1 MKSETERASFPA
13 GGAQWEDLS
22 QRMAEFSAKD
32 IDWRGGRAPM
42 FVFKN
47 DATTQEIGQHAYMM
61 FFTENALGG
70 GRAFHG
76 IGRMEREVLD
86 YGLDLLQAPEGA
98 KGVFTPGGSESIF
111 LAVKAARESHRARA
125 GAPRH
130 GLNMVMP
137 DTAHAAFDKAAQVMD
152 LEIRRA
158 PLTKDKRVDP
168 EALRG
173 LIDDHTMLIVGS
185 APCYPHG
192 VIDPVD
198 ALSAIA
204 LERGIWLHVDACVGG
219 WILPFY
225 KMNGA
230 PIRTFDFSLP
240 GVRSISADL
249 HKFGFCPKPA
259 STVFFRDQ
267 ADQERSAFVADQWPA
282 GVFRTTTLAG
292 TRPAGAVAAA
302 WAVLNH
308 LGTEGYRKAAA
319 RMAAMTDAYVADITA
334 IEGMEFWAQ
343 PDMTLINFGS
353 RQHDMM
359 KVAAAMM
366 QKDWLVSMT
375 RRPVGLHV
383 MMSLLHE
390 GARAQYITDLRAAV
404 LQSHADTPAPQPGAT
419 GYA

>member
-32 IDWRGGRAPM
+32 VDWRGGRAPM

-192 VIDPVD
+192 VIDPID
-198 ALSAIA
+198 ALYDCASALSICGA
-204 LERGIWLHVDACVGG
+204 SVGVASHGLAWQLKLVLTAGMLVGRLEIV
-219 WILPFY
+219 
-225 KMNGA
+225 
-230 PIRTFDFSLP
+230 
-240 GVRSISADL
+240 
-249 HKFGFCPKPA
+249 
-259 STVFFRDQ
+259 
-267 ADQERSAFVADQWPA
+267 
-282 GVFRTTTLAG
+282 
-292 TRPAGAVAAA
+292 
-302 WAVLNH
+302 AVLV
-308 LGTEGYRKAAA
+308 LFYPRTWIGRRQDEGR
-319 RMAAMTDAYVADITA
+319 
-334 IEGMEFWAQ
+334 
-343 PDMTLINFGS
+343 
-353 RQHDMM
+353 
-359 KVAAAMM
+359 
-366 QKDWLVSMT
+366 
-375 RRPVGLHV
+375 
-383 MMSLLHE
+383 
-390 GARAQYITDLRAAV
+390 
-404 LQSHADTPAPQPGAT
+404 
-419 GYA
+419 